1 MSVCI
6 HHNTNLVGKMNN
18 IEINCHRVL
27 NRGVM
32 QQRAVIS
39 STAEA
44 LARELLRTR
53 LGFQDTQSTLIKVV
67 EGSLTSGG

>member
-6 HHNTNLVGKMNN
+6 HHNTNLVGKMN